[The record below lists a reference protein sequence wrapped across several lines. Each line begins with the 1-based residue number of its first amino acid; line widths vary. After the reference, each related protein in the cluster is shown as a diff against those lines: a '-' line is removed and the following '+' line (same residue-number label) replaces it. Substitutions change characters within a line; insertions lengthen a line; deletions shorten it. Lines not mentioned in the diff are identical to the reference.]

1 MVFKNSR
8 IFMVFKIQIYSESFC
23 YSMWPWKIQD
33 YKLSYV
39 RSKNLIRFTWL
50 KNSEKL
56 NCLKLVIKN
65 LKNSI
70 KMTRLPLNG
79 ISYGKIW
86 FLYIRLHTYN
96 LCKWYVTYRGLV
108 TYCVIFI
115 RHLRKGR
122 LLKDRRVVW
131 SLNPFPGPIQ
141 IRARPR
147 GPGRYAY
154 YSYFSITKI

>member
-1 MVFKNSR
+1 MLIDLLVVDNR
-8 IFMVFKIQIYSESFC
+8 IPNEVYTRWFWKIQEFFMVFSNSNLQRIFVVILW
-23 YSMWPWKIQD
+23 WPEKTQD

-39 RSKNLIRFTWL
+39 RSKNLIRFTRL

-86 FLYIRLHTYN
+86 FLYMSSVTYVQ
-96 LCKWYVTYRGLV
+96 CKWYVTYRGFV
-108 TYCVIFI
+108 TYCVRRI
-115 RHLRKGR
+115 RKRAVCRGNLRVGE
-122 LLKDRRVVW
+122 
-131 SLNPFPGPIQ
+131 SSEPI
-141 IRARPR
+141 
-147 GPGRYAY
+147 
-154 YSYFSITKI
+154 